1 MALLCERMGLPLDP
15 DEEKALAKLD
25 ADGSSTVELEEW
37 VSYWLHRVSTLP
49 NPVEQQEI
57 IARNTFARF
66 DVDASNSID
75 ASEFK
80 ELIESLGASF
90 TDDEIDDVISLLD
103 TDRNG
108 TIDMDEFLAWW
119 TQRSASLRYGSSSI
133 ALKLRKLATKATQR
147 FSTDIFTAAWEG
159 DEGLVKAFIDG
170 DKRAC
175 LACDSE
181 HGEWT
186 ALHYAS
192 YRGHLRITE
201 LLVKGGAKPDRTNA
215 AGFTPL
221 FYAAQQ
227 GHLEECSLLLELGAD
242 PTIWGVEDQVWMC
255 ALDHCVDTPELIKIF
270 AAHSSSPVPNLSEV
284 TSITASIN
292 PAGLLTLSLPTQRSI
307 SSMPIRTW
315 IITIRP
321 FDGEKETIGTYRVNS
336 LVPSEKQIYSVQ
348 LKKSTLA
355 DVIAGVKEQTLCA
368 SVVAEDALHR
378 RGESSPFISISSIIS

>member
-119 TQRSASLRYGSSSI
+119 TQRSASLRY
-133 ALKLRKLATKATQR
+133 
-147 FSTDIFTAAWEG
+147 
-159 DEGLVKAFIDG
+159 
-170 DKRAC
+170 
-175 LACDSE
+175 
-181 HGEWT
+181 
-186 ALHYAS
+186 
-192 YRGHLRITE
+192 
-201 LLVKGGAKPDRTNA
+201 
-215 AGFTPL
+215 
-221 FYAAQQ
+221 
-227 GHLEECSLLLELGAD
+227 
-242 PTIWGVEDQVWMC
+242 
-255 ALDHCVDTPELIKIF
+255 
-270 AAHSSSPVPNLSEV
+270 
-284 TSITASIN
+284 
-292 PAGLLTLSLPTQRSI
+292 
-307 SSMPIRTW
+307 
-315 IITIRP
+315 
-321 FDGEKETIGTYRVNS
+321 
-336 LVPSEKQIYSVQ
+336 
-348 LKKSTLA
+348 
-355 DVIAGVKEQTLCA
+355 
-368 SVVAEDALHR
+368 
-378 RGESSPFISISSIIS
+378 